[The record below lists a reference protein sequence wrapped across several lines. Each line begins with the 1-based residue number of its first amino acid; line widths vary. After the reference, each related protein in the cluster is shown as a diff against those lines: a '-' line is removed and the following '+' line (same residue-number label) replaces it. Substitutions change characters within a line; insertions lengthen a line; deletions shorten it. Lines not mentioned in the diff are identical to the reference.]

1 MREDTFDIVRRELSS
16 HIGWAPAEIGRER
29 RLDRDLG
36 LDPLDL
42 VLLALRLEDREGAEF
57 PVAELA
63 GIRTVGDLVAVVHTW
78 FFALDQQPAVAR
90 ERSARLT
97 DTFGAPPPPASGIR
111 LCSRPI
117 TQDEMS
123 RVQAREGQP

>member
-1 MREDTFDIVRRELSS
+1 MREETFDIVRRELSS
-16 HIGWAPAEIGRER
+16 HIGLPPSEIGRDR

-63 GIRTVGDLVAVVHTW
+63 GVRTVGDLVAVVHTW
-78 FFALDQQPAVAR
+78 FFALDQQPASTR
-90 ERSARLT
+90 DRSVRLT
-97 DTFGAPPPPASGIR
+97 DIFGAPPPPASGIR
-111 LCSRPI
+111 LCSRPLV
-117 TQDEMS
+117 QDEMS
-123 RVQAREGQP
+123 RSHEGQP